1 MLQICQSDPAKGDFH
16 LKSKVGC
23 WKPKVKT
30 WVEDKVHSPCMDASD
45 PKDDWSN
52 EPQPHGGR
60 VNMGAY
66 GNTREASKSVK
77 E

>member
-1 MLQICQSDPAKGDFH
+1 MGDPSSSNIFTRRSRLNAE
-16 LKSKVGC
+16 
-23 WKPKVKT
+23 KT
-30 WVEDKVHSPCMDASD
+30 WVEDKVHSPCIDASD

-52 EPQPHGGR
+52 EPQPHGWR

-66 GNTREASKSVK
+66 GNTREASKSLK